1 MHDDEP
7 KDDAPQPPPPAPK
20 HYIRVGIW
28 EERKVF
34 GSRAQVLKEEL
45 VGRQLENS
53 NRNGKSLNFKLRP
66 PAGNKL
72 EKIVSEYHIVYG
84 GQSDEDVILSKCR
97 NAISSLE
104 KAEKEIS
111 RLHTTPVVV
120 AQNDNGKI
128 LKARAKEH
136 MFYDPMQ
143 AQATAI
149 LWDL

>member
-1 MHDDEP
+1 M
-7 KDDAPQPPPPAPK
+7 Q
-20 HYIRVGIW
+20 VGIW

-45 VGRQLENS
+45 VGKQLENS
-53 NRNGKSLNFKLRP
+53 NRNGKSLNFKLVIQIFFADYMFAWILDYSIWLWTNPISLFHSYKQRP
-66 PAGNKL
+66 SAGNKL

-111 RLHTTPVVV
+111 SDINSGIP
-120 AQNDNGKI
+120 
-128 LKARAKEH
+128 AR
-136 MFYDPMQ
+136 
-143 AQATAI
+143 I
-149 LWDL
+149 SS

>member
-1 MHDDEP
+1 M
-7 KDDAPQPPPPAPK
+7 Q
-20 HYIRVGIW
+20 VGIW

-53 NRNGKSLNFKLRP
+53 NRNGKSLNFKLVIQIFFADYMFAWILNYSIWLWTNPISLFHSYKQRP

-111 RLHTTPVVV
+111 SDINSGIPARISL
-120 AQNDNGKI
+120 KI
-128 LKARAKEH
+128 VS
-136 MFYDPMQ
+136 
-143 AQATAI
+143 
-149 LWDL
+149 